1 MKQIR
6 KIVAALLAAIMI
18 LSAVPV
24 GLTDLDETASAGT
37 LSQYCQTA
45 AAAWGREHWS
55 DYTSLLLGK
64 GYYSDGGDCANFV
77 SQCLYMGGLDMDS
90 LWNTSRYFCYWGD
103 YYGNDYAGSFIR
115 CDQLYRYLKHLG
127 AEEIRNPSASK
138 VDIGDVIIYSKKSA
152 SDKTHSAI
160 CIDKVNGVP
169 IMAAHT
175 TDGTNAMYTTYDG
188 KRDWHLGFSGNLTF
202 LLKLHGSTC
211 VNNNPRD
218 FDVYIAAKGT
228 PLYYSTN
235 TNGGYSRKVLSGSYI
250 HVYKKSADGKWGYT
264 FNYGDW
270 GWVLLSKFN
279 YQRHITSAAVDH
291 DWGSWYTVK
300 KATCV
305 EKGLDQ
311 RVCNRCGKVEQR
323 TTYGSHVVTSEA
335 TCTTPAVC
343 SLCGTEVTK
352 ALGHSA
358 AKEYVVTKQP
368 TCTEKGEKRLYCSR
382 VCNGV
387 LCNALL
393 DVQEIPA
400 LGHDYEATVTNP
412 TCTQNGITTYVC
424 SRCKVSYVDY
434 INKNNTW
441 SGWTTEKKSYPSS
454 KIKTK
459 TQYRYRDYQTTT
471 SYATSMSGW
480 TRGSYTLVKDSSKSG
495 SVRFAPEWHNGF
507 DTSNSLYKTYKK
519 ADGSVTAG
527 VPTNFLDYDGQTV
540 VDNDTTKVVIDKDYV
555 VGYIYWHWCRNDHKN
570 TNEHIEWYSGTYDGN
585 SYTTFHAFYKDG
597 TDYDYV
603 DEAYAFKYSNTSV
616 CDSTYWWNGRERT
629 EIGESAKAIY
639 VKQQDYT
646 TYKKNYTYSRWTDWS
661 SWSDTAVTASSTRK
675 VETRTMYSYDI
686 AALGHNFTVGPK
698 KEWNVKDKELELNSD
713 GTLKDPLCYLEGY
726 SCSRCGALDSKS
738 KTNHSIPDW
747 NTEKSSYKLVSSK
760 NGLKVYRGYCKNGCG
775 CYVTRT
781 ENDCKFE
788 VSKTVNPTCTE
799 KGYTEYKCVYHNE
812 TYIADYVDAL
822 GHDTEN
828 GTRKVIKEADCE
840 NGGEIEIFC
849 IRYDNG
855 KTCSHSVKEA
865 TPALGH
871 KLEKTD
877 AVEATCTTDGNS
889 EYYTCTV
896 CGKYFSDED
905 GKNEIKEDSW
915 VIKAL
920 GHNDGE
926 WRTITEAACGTTG
939 WEELHCTREING
951 EKCDELLDEREIPE
965 ITPDYYVYK
974 TEDAE
979 LNEDGEYVGTTC
991 EYPGFVYWTCRICE
1005 NTEHRH
1011 GFITSVDALEHIES
1025 EEKIEE
1031 EATCTSHGHA
1041 YTECTRCGIHLSEKD
1056 IEELGHDYGT
1066 EQTIFATCTTDG
1078 YVFHDCKR
1086 DTCSETHSDGTVG
1099 GHREIIRTLDK
1110 TGHALS
1116 PLDDGYAS
1124 SNDKMKLVSSV
1135 DNVCGNGKVETY
1147 QCTHTDKNTN
1157 KPCEYTVTIG
1167 TAKDHVLG
1175 DYVTAKEATCTETGY
1190 KHKECQ
1196 NDGCTYHTTDEEIP
1210 ALGHDY
1216 KADTKRTK
1224 AATCTEDGLVAYT
1237 CTRCGKTNDTVIPA
1251 LGHDCE
1257 LTGHTDATCTESS
1270 TDTYSCKRDGCTY
1283 SYTTDNADCPG
1294 HDYSGSFEVAKKATC
1309 TEDGYYEKHC
1319 VRVNN
1324 GTLCDAVIGTITIKA
1339 REHKL
1344 EVVRDKVPTCLDKGN
1359 DKESCLNTDETDE
1372 YEACTYVKDY
1382 DVDPTG
1388 HDWGEWFISVNETC
1402 TEKGENKRICKNDAT
1417 HIETTERDALG
1428 HDMGE
1433 WYTDKAPDYGV
1444 EGVSRR
1450 DCQREGC
1457 DYYETKP
1464 IPALEKNKY
1473 TATFVV
1479 KNDDGTEETVGTVVF
1494 EEGTKSI
1501 SEPEVPEKKNFVG
1514 RWNDYELND
1523 EDITIYASYEK
1534 INTDPEEIEV
1544 KKEAKNDNGKAVITL
1559 TASSGSRTVMFNSKS
1574 TKALDVILVLDQS
1587 GSMADNGKK
1596 DKLVNCAKDFVN
1608 KLYENGKAT
1617 GADHRIALVGFA
1629 CAEIDQAGYY
1639 NYQNTK
1645 ILAANNS
1652 TDGYQ
1657 YKNGGLT
1664 DSQYANAL
1672 MPVVVDGQLNGIIAN
1687 SITTE
1692 KIKAYG
1698 ATAADLGFEMA
1709 KGILSSTDTSA
1720 DRERIVVFITD
1731 GTPTYSSEQSN
1742 SDVKKPAKY
1751 AIETAKEIKND
1762 LDTDVYS
1769 VLIGVKDDEIN
1780 IGSGHNTEKF
1790 SRKTFMNAVSSN
1802 YPGAVSM
1809 DNIGSDTTDKGYYF
1823 NATDTSSF
1831 DKIFSNVLYSSV
1843 YKTVNFSKVS
1853 FFDTLSS
1860 DITLTIEDEAKM
1872 REDIIA
1878 QYGISDNDIIVA
1890 RNSDGTTYLEFRNIP
1905 VKNVF
1910 DAEGNLSYCA
1920 SVTFKASLNEN
1931 AVSEGTYE
1939 TNTDNA
1945 GVKIGDDTVSKFD
1958 VPTVTVTPAR
1968 NIVVFKINGVTY
1980 SITDGEQGDIIEA
1993 PVTELGTWN
2002 IPEGTTI
2009 TSSCAVFEAEVS
2021 EQKYLV
2027 TWFVGDKNIT
2037 EEYSIGEKITV
2048 PESITAP
2055 DGMEITGWSPAVN
2068 CYCMGENI
2076 AYTAILAETHTHK
2089 YVQYNITGSCDE
2101 GCTVYLRCELCNDE
2115 ITQQRAPAE
2124 HKLKTRVNAYD
2135 TNTIESV
2142 YCTVCHKS
2150 KDMRLVVEKAPS
2162 KRQNPL
2168 HTVYDF
2174 NLTQNS
2180 IEIQPGDKML
2190 IKIELTDEQLGK
2202 KFNVYR
2208 VEEDREP
2215 TKVPS
2220 YEEDGYLV
2228 IEADHFCYYVLS
2240 ELDENGNEL
2249 APVSYDTAMC
2259 AFNKHKFTSAVTTAP
2274 TCLETGVMTYTCSNC
2289 GTFYTEEVEATG
2301 HTDRDNDNYC
2311 DDCGV
2316 EINHIDCSHI
2326 CHSTNKFMQFI
2337 WKILNFFNK
2346 IFKMDEKCECGK
2358 MHW

>member
-1 MKQIR
+1 MKQTA
-6 KIVAALLAAIMI
+6 KKLL
-18 LSAVPV
+18 
-24 GLTDLDETASAGT
+24 
-37 LSQYCQTA
+37 
-45 AAAWGREHWS
+45 
-55 DYTSLLLGK
+55 SLLLAVLMLLSCGVCLLDGSVSVLPVAKAAGISQYSALAAVDWAKNHVYDRNSVLVGK

-77 SQCLYMGGLDMDS
+77 SQCIYMGGLDMTS
-90 LWNTSRYFCYWGD
+90 KWNS
-103 YYGNDYAGSFIR
+103 AGHMCMDPYTWINAH
-115 CDQLYRYLKHLG
+115 QLYRYVVSLG
-127 AEEIRNPSASK
+127 GTSVNDPSASE
-138 VDIGDVIIYSKKSA
+138 VSIGDLIFYKTR
-152 SDKTHSAI
+152 SDGKMHHSAI
-160 CIDKVNGVP
+160 VIDIKNGNPV
-169 IMAAHT
+169 IAAHS
-175 TDGTNAMYTTYDG
+175 DNSRPMYTETNW
-188 KRDWHLGFSGNLTF
+188 RLGY
-202 LLKLHGSTC
+202 KGSRIYLVKMNGAPC
-211 VNNNPRD
+211 VAPNPRS
-218 FDVYIAAKGT
+218 FDVYTAKSYT
-228 PLYYSTN
+228 NLYKYASST
-235 TNGGYSRKVLSGSYI
+235 SRVLKGLIRGSYI
-250 HVYKKSADGKWGYT
+250 HVTETKTVKGVKYGKTSAYGYT
-264 FNYGDW
+264 GWVKLSQMNYQSHRESYQPSHDMGDW
-270 GWVLLSKFN
+270 
-279 YQRHITSAAVDH
+279 
-291 DWGSWYTVK
+291 YTISY
-300 KATCV
+300 ATCV
-305 EKGLDQ
+305 STGKEERK
-311 RVCNRCGKVEQR
+311 CNRCSYTETR
-323 TTYGSHVVTSEA
+323 TTNAGGHKVTNAASCINASYCDLCGTKVSDPLGHSLGNWTTYKAA
-335 TCTTPAVC
+335 TCTA
-343 SLCGTEVTK
+343 SGTE
-352 ALGHSA
+352 
-358 AKEYVVTKQP
+358 
-368 TCTEKGEKRLYCSR
+368 KRYCSR
-382 VCNGV
+382 CSYS
-387 LCNALL
+387 
-393 DVQEIPA
+393 ESRTTSP
-400 LGHDYEATVTNP
+400 LGHNYDGSVSSAPN
-412 TCTQNGITTYVC
+412 CTQNGVATYKC
-424 SRCKVSYVDY
+424 TRCGNTYTKLSNSSNAWSEWMTD
-434 INKNNTW
+434 NKT
-441 SGWTTEKKSYPSS
+441 STIPSDR
-454 KIKTK
+454 IQTK
-459 TQYRYRDYQTTT
+459 TQYRYKDYQTTT
-471 SYATSMSGW
+471 SYSASMSGW

-570 TNEHIEWYSGTYDGN
+570 TDEHIEWYSGTYDGN

-603 DEAYAFKYSNTSV
+603 DKAYAFKYSNTSV

-629 EIGESAKAIY
+629 EIGESEKAIY

-675 VETRTMYSYDI
+675 VETRTLYRYNLL
-686 AALGHNFTVGPK
+686 ALGHNFTVDASYANTCTTPGFTGK
-698 KEWNVKDKELELNSD
+698 K
-713 GTLKDPLCYLEGY
+713 
-726 SCSRCGALDSKS
+726 CSRCGALDPNG
-738 KTNHSIPDW
+738 KTVAAHGHNIPNW
-747 NTEKSSYKLVSSK
+747 NTQRNKWYKISD
-760 NGLKVYRGYCKNGCG
+760 NGTTVVYRADCTYNCGYFE
-775 CYVTRT
+775 TRT
-781 ENDCKFE
+781 EAGCQYKQNKV
-788 VSKTVNPTCTE
+788 VSPTCTE
-799 KGYTEYKCVYHNE
+799 KGYTEMKCATHGE
-812 TYIADYVDAL
+812 TMKTNYTNAL
-822 GHDTEN
+822 GHAYDTSLPNSGWIVDSAPTCEKQ
-828 GTRKVIKEADCE
+828 GSMHRDCIRKAKCGYTETKVI
-840 NGGEIEIFC
+840 
-849 IRYDNG
+849 
-855 KTCSHSVKEA
+855 
-865 TPALGH
+865 
-871 KLEKTD
+871 D
-877 AVEATCTTDGNS
+877 AVGHTYVHHDAVLPDCVNDGMK
-889 EYYTCTV
+889 EYYECSVCHKIFDASKNETTKEKLIDPAKGHTPGEWVRVSEPGCGITGYEEQHCTV
-896 CGKYFSDED
+896 CD
-905 GKNEIKEDSW
+905 
-915 VIKAL
+915 
-920 GHNDGE
+920 
-926 WRTITEAACGTTG
+926 T
-939 WEELHCTREING
+939 
-951 EKCDELLDEREIPE
+951 LLDEREIPGWE
-965 ITPDYYVYK
+965 HNYVVTEEKESTCETIGYTVYTCTECGDK
-974 TEDAE
+974 ISEFKDPKDHTWGDWVVEDAVCIY
-979 LNEDGEYVGTTC
+979 DGQKT
-991 EYPGFVYWTCRICE
+991 RICTVCGE
-1005 NTEHRH
+1005 TDYEIIDAKYTEHNLKKV
-1011 GFITSVDALEHIES
+1011 TSSDGCI
-1025 EEKIEE
+1025 
-1031 EATCTSHGHA
+1031 A
-1041 YTECTRCGIHLSEKD
+1041 YECTRCDYKEDGSHYFIRNTAED
-1056 IEELGHDYGT
+1056 IAATCETNGRTAYICSTCSTKKYEETPCLDHDYKEASVTAPTCTESGYVTMVCSRDSSHTYKKYTEQPLGHNVVTDEVVEPKCIETGLTVGYHCDRCGEVFTAQTVVDELGHDYSEWVDNNDNATHTKTCLRESCKDYIVGHTVT
-1066 EQTIFATCTTDG
+1066 ENHNMAESDRLDATCLEKG
-1078 YVFHDCKR
+1078 F
-1086 DTCSETHSDGTVG
+1086 
-1099 GHREIIRTLDK
+1099 
-1110 TGHALS
+1110 
-1116 PLDDGYAS
+1116 
-1124 SNDKMKLVSSV
+1124 
-1135 DNVCGNGKVETY
+1135 VE
-1147 QCTHTDKNTN
+1147 
-1157 KPCEYTVTIG
+1157 
-1167 TAKDHVLG
+1167 
-1175 DYVTAKEATCTETGY
+1175 
-1190 KHKECQ
+1190 
-1196 NDGCTYHTTDEEIP
+1196 
-1210 ALGHDY
+1210 
-1216 KADTKRTK
+1216 
-1224 AATCTEDGLVAYT
+1224 YT
-1237 CTRCGKTNDTVIPA
+1237 CTDCG
-1251 LGHDCE
+1251 
-1257 LTGHTDATCTESS
+1257 
-1270 TDTYSCKRDGCTY
+1270 Y
-1283 SYTTDNADCPG
+1283 SYTIELNA
-1294 HDYSGSFEVAKKATC
+1294 
-1309 TEDGYYEKHC
+1309 
-1319 VRVNN
+1319 
-1324 GTLCDAVIGTITIKA
+1324 
-1339 REHKL
+1339 
-1344 EVVRDKVPTCLDKGN
+1344 
-1359 DKESCLNTDETDE
+1359 
-1372 YEACTYVKDY
+1372 
-1382 DVDPTG
+1382 TG

-1450 DCQREGC
+1450 DCQRENC
-1457 DYYETKP
+1457 EYYETKP
-1464 IPALEKNKY
+1464 IPALVKNKY

-1523 EDITIYASYEK
+1523 EDITIYATYEK

-1629 CAEIDQAGYY
+1629 CAEIEQAGYY

-1664 DSQYANAL
+1664 DSQYADAL

-1698 ATAADLGFEMA
+1698 ATAADLGLEMA

-1731 GTPTYSSEQSN
+1731 GTPTYSSEQSS
-1742 SDVKKPAKY
+1742 SDVKKPAKD

-1780 IGSGHNTEKF
+1780 IGSGRNTEKF

-1823 NATDTSSF
+1823 NATDTSAF
-1831 DKIFSNVLYSSV
+1831 DNIFKNVLYSSV

-1878 QYGISDNDIIVA
+1878 QYGISNNDIIVA

-1910 DAEGNLSYCA
+1910 DADGKLSYCA
-1920 SVTFKASLNEN
+1920 SVTFRASLNEN
-1931 AVSEGTYE
+1931 AVNEGTYE

-1945 GVKIGDDTVSKFD
+1945 GVKIGDDTVAKFD

-1980 SITDGEQGDIIEA
+1980 SITDGEQGDVIEA

-2027 TWFVGDKNIT
+2027 TWFVGDKNVT

-2048 PESITAP
+2048 PEGLTAP

-2089 YVQYNITGSCDE
+2089 YVQYKITGSCEE

-2115 ITQQRAPAE
+2115 ITQQKAPAA
-2124 HKLKTRVNAYD
+2124 HKLKTRVNADD
-2135 TNTIESV
+2135 TNTIEGV

-2150 KDMRLVVEKAPS
+2150 KDMRLVVEKAPN
-2162 KRQNPL
+2162 KRQNPWQ
-2168 HTVYDF
+2168 TVYNF
-2174 NLTQNS
+2174 NLTQNN
-2180 IEIQPGDKML
+2180 IETQPGDKML
-2190 IKIELTDEQLGK
+2190 IRIELTDEQLK
-2202 KFNVYR
+2202 KDFNVYR
-2208 VEEDREP
+2208 VDEDG
-2215 TKVPS
+2215 TKTLVSS
-2220 YEEDGYLV
+2220 YKEDGYLV

-2259 AFNKHKFTSAVTTAP
+2259 AFNKHKFTNAVTTAP
-2274 TCLETGVMTYTCSNC
+2274 TCLETGVRTYTCSNC

-2311 DDCGV
+2311 DDCGA
-2316 EINHIDCSHI
+2316 EINHIDCTHI